1 MARASA
7 IILTLV
13 LLAGCRGHGASQP
26 AGASQSGTTAAAAQ
40 SALTPEEL
48 GTLGAEMRKHPADA
62 HRLLTDRGLTDE
74 SFAQAIRKVSED
86 PAASRRYA
94 AAYKAAS

>member
-7 IILTLV
+7 IILTLL
-13 LLAGCRGHGASQP
+13 LLAGCRGHQASQP
-26 AGASQSGTTAAAAQ
+26 AAPANAAVQ
-40 SALTPEEL
+40 PALSPEQ
-48 GTLGAEMRKHPADA
+48 LGALGADIKKHPADA
-62 HRLLTDRGLTDE
+62 HRLLSERGLTDE

-86 PAASRRYA
+86 PAAARRYA